1 MKQQHAPSAA
11 AGQHSSEGHAYW
23 MFALNLALSLVPMYL
38 AMFTM
43 IDGWPDYRNNVNMLY
58 MALTML
64 APMGMIML
72 ATMGGM
78 YKSKSLNSALYA
90 GLAVLLA
97 ASFLATRSQAL
108 VNDKQFIDSMIPH
121 HSGAI
126 LMCREAQLTDS
137 ELVNLCGQIVKAQ
150 REEITQMKKI
160 AARLRD
166 SK

>member
-1 MKQQHAPSAA
+1 
-11 AGQHSSEGHAYW
+11 
-23 MFALNLALSLVPMYL
+23 MFGLNLALSLIPMYV

-43 IDGWPDYRNNVNMLY
+43 IDGWPDYRNNLNMFY

-72 ATMGGM
+72 ATMRSM
-78 YKSKSLNSALYA
+78 YGNKPLNLALFA
-90 GLAVLLA
+90 GLTILLV
-97 ASFLATRSQAL
+97 ASFVATRSQAL
-108 VNDKQFIDSMIPH
+108 VDDKQFVDSMVPH

-126 LMCREAQLTDS
+126 LMCREARLVDS
-137 ELVNLCGQIVKAQ
+137 ELVQLCRQIVKAQ
-150 REEITQMKKI
+150 REEIAQMNAI